1 LRANETAR
9 SLRCKIGAPGEIRQ
23 TGGFI
28 TVATSLDRPSISAR
42 RSVTLRSGEGRMR
55 REHRHVWKKI
65 SLFVR
70 LLAYY
75 IEREPSWLTGLLL
88 PLLVAICVVIVIVII

>member
-1 LRANETAR
+1 
-9 SLRCKIGAPGEIRQ
+9 
-23 TGGFI
+23 
-28 TVATSLDRPSISAR
+28 
-42 RSVTLRSGEGRMR
+42 MR